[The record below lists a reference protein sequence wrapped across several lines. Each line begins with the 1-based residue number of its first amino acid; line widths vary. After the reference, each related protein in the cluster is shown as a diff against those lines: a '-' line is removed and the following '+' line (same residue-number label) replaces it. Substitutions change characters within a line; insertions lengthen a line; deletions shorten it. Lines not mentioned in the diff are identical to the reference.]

1 MHHMLGKKR
10 KLEKKGSKPGGT
22 RKIGVMVTGMLLL
35 LYGGCAGVP
44 SPEEGLLPLP
54 ADIQELRWHRI
65 APGVEYK
72 THPGNREVPQL
83 HLLRID
89 LENEYVKV
97 SPYPPQES
105 GAEPLD
111 IAETVGASVV
121 ISATPFR
128 YVFNLLQGFQMKP
141 VGVYK
146 AEGVLY
152 SQQEKEWGV
161 LWKEP
166 AGKLQISDGLT
177 RKRLQRAQ
185 WAAGGFEP
193 ILLRGQ
199 NIGVHGERT
208 ARTAV
213 GLDAKARFLYIVV
226 VEGKGL
232 LRRGLTSK
240 ETARIFSQLGAF
252 SAMNFDGG
260 NSAFLVIQTGEEGAF
275 YAYRGGHRTMAC
287 FLLVEQVGPED

>member
-1 MHHMLGKKR
+1 MAGLP
-10 KLEKKGSKPGGT
+10 L
-22 RKIGVMVTGMLLL
+22 VLLVL

-44 SPEEGLLPLP
+44 PPEEGLLPLP
-54 ADIQELRWHRI
+54 TDIQELQWRRI

-83 HLLRID
+83 HLLRVD
-89 LENEYVKV
+89 LENEKVKV

-105 GAEPLD
+105 GAEPLH
-111 IAETVGASVV
+111 IAETAEASVV

-128 YVFNLLQGFQMKP
+128 YVLNLLQGFQMEP

-146 AEGVLY
+146 ADGVLY

-166 AGKLQISDGLT
+166 SGELKISDGLT
-177 RKRLQRAQ
+177 PSLLERAY

-213 GLDAKARFLYIVV
+213 GLDAEARFFYIVV
-226 VEGKGL
+226 VEGEGP

-240 ETARIFSQLGAF
+240 ETSRIFTLLGAS

-260 NSAFLVIQTGEEGAF
+260 NSAFLVIKKGEGDAF
-275 YAYRGGHRTMAC
+275 YAYRGGRRSMVC
-287 FLLVEQVGPED
+287 FLLVK

>member
-1 MHHMLGKKR
+1 MLHLVVKKR
-10 KLEKKGSKPGGT
+10 SETVGTGSVGLSVAGLPLLLT
-22 RKIGVMVTGMLLL
+22 LL

-44 SPEEGLLPLP
+44 PPEEGLLPLP
-54 ADIQELRWHRI
+54 AGIQKLQWHRI

-83 HLLRID
+83 HLLRVD
-89 LENEYVKV
+89 LKNEKVKV

-105 GAEPLD
+105 GAEPLH
-111 IAETVGASVV
+111 IAETAEASVV

-128 YVFNLLQGFQMKP
+128 YVLSLLQGFQMEP

-146 AEGVLY
+146 TEGVLY
-152 SQQEKEWGV
+152 SGQEKEWGV
-161 LWKEP
+161 LWKDP
-166 AGKLQISDGLT
+166 AGELHISDGLT
-177 RKRLQRAQ
+177 RSLLQRVQ

-213 GLDAKARFLYIVV
+213 GLDAEARYFYIVV

-232 LRRGLTSK
+232 IRRGLTSK
-240 ETARIFSQLGAF
+240 ETALIFIRLGAS

-260 NSAFLVIQTGEEGAF
+260 NSAFLVIKKGTGDAF
-275 YAYRGGHRTMAC
+275 YAYQGGRRSMAC
-287 FLLVEQVGPED
+287 FLLVK